1 MSVLEAILLGAI
13 QGATEFLPVS
23 SSGHLVL
30 MANWLNA
37 DLPGFAFEVV
47 VHLGT
52 LLSILIVFRKDLT
65 LILSKV
71 FKKGE
76 FGEIGSIAVATV
88 PAALIGLFFK
98 SNIESVFSTISV
110 VGWCL
115 LFTGIL
121 LGSTWWIKGSQP
133 RNITFIPALL
143 IGLAQAAALL
153 PGISRSGIT
162 IATALW
168 LGISNRQAG
177 RFSFMIAIPAL
188 IGSGFLTMHDIAVI
202 GSNEMSGIV
211 LSTAFISAFV
221 IGLGALKVLLRLLES
236 GKLYLFSTYCILMGF
251 VASSGLLV

>member
-1 MSVLEAILLGAI
+1 MSPLEALLLGAI

-52 LLSILIVFRKDLT
+52 LLSILIVFRNDLIS
-65 LILSKV
+65 ILSKV

-76 FGEIGSIAVATV
+76 LGEISSIAVATV
-88 PAALIGLFFK
+88 PTALIGLFFK
-98 SNIESVFSTISV
+98 SDIEPVFSTISI

-115 LFTGIL
+115 LFTGLL
-121 LGSTWWIKGSQP
+121 LGSTWCIKGSQP
-133 RNITFIPALL
+133 RDITLVSALI

-162 IATALW
+162 IVAALW
-168 LGISNRQAG
+168 LGISNREAG
-177 RFSFMIAIPAL
+177 RFSFLIAIPTL
-188 IGSGFLTMHDIAVI
+188 IGSGLLTMRDIVFI
-202 GSNEMSGIV
+202 GSNEVSGII
-211 LSTAFISAFV
+211 LSTAFTSAFV
-221 IGLGALKVLLRLLES
+221 IGLGALKVLLGLLES
-236 GKLYLFSTYCILMGF
+236 GKLYLFSIYCILIGI
-251 VASSGLLV
+251 VASSGLVS

>member
-1 MSVLEAILLGAI
+1 MSVLEAVLLGAI
-13 QGATEFLPVS
+13 QGTTEFLPVS

-52 LLSILIVFRKDLT
+52 LLSILFVFRKDLT
-65 LILSKV
+65 SILSRV

-88 PAALIGLFFK
+88 PAVLIGLFFK
-98 SNIESVFSTISV
+98 SNIESAFSTVSV

-121 LGSTWWIKGSQP
+121 LGSTCWIKESQP
-133 RNITFIPALL
+133 CDITFMSALI
-143 IGLAQAAALL
+143 IGLAQAAALF

-162 IATALW
+162 IASALW

-177 RFSFMIAIPAL
+177 RFSFIIAIPAL
-188 IGSGFLTMHDIAVI
+188 IGSGLLTMRDIVAI
-202 GSNEMSGIV
+202 GSNQVSGIV

-221 IGLGALKVLLRLLES
+221 IGLGALKVLLVLLES
-236 GKLYLFSTYCILMGF
+236 GKLYLFSIYCILMGF
-251 VASSGLLV
+251 VASSGLLL